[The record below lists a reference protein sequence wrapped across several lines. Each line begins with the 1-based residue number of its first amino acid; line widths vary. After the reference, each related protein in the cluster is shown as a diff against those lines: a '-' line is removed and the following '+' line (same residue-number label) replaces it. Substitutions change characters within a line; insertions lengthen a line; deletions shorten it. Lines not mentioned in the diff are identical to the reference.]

1 MSRQTPTR
9 FGISKLFQDGR
20 QLLEPEAETA
30 ALARGG
36 FQENG
41 NRRLDRIQRPLERP
55 GDSGHTRFDA
65 GAHMRPGM
73 HYQTGHSQIIG
84 AFHFFDECIE
94 RFPAQIA
101 VRGCKINEI
110 AVVRYH
116 GIDAAFS
123 MGLPKQDPVLF
134 RQMFCLPLVAALEED
149 LNGFAADLFAALES
163 QVHAPCN
170 GHVGACQ
177 QFFHRVR
184 LK

>member
-1 MSRQTPTR
+1 
-9 FGISKLFQDGR
+9 
-20 QLLEPEAETA
+20 
-30 ALARGG
+30 
-36 FQENG
+36 
-41 NRRLDRIQRPLERP
+41 
-55 GDSGHTRFDA
+55 
-65 GAHMRPGM
+65 M
-73 HYQTGHSQIIG
+73 HYQAGHSQKIG

-116 GIDAAFS
+116 GTDAAVS
-123 MGLPKQDPVLF
+123 MGLLKQNPVFF

-163 QVHAPCN
+163 QGHAPCDR
-170 GHVGACQ
+170 HVSACQ